1 MGRVTARPALQP
13 AFRCLELVTLN
24 SKLMLIEARSG
35 STSTNCGYIL
45 ENRSM
50 LPKHRPRSNPYSG
63 EKDRG
68 MRSLIFLSGLAC
80 DFVHSRAGCKI
91 HNAFTVLVLQ
101 SQWRTRQRSC
111 FACYLLSCVSHD
123 VFGRLDIRLLA
134 E

>member
-1 MGRVTARPALQP
+1 
-13 AFRCLELVTLN
+13 
-24 SKLMLIEARSG
+24 
-35 STSTNCGYIL
+35 
-45 ENRSM
+45 M
-50 LPKHRPRSNPYSG
+50 LPKHRPRSHPYSG
-63 EKDRG
+63 EEDRG
-68 MRSLIFLSGLAC
+68 MGSLILLSGLAC

-134 E
+134 AELPGALLCSLSVPSNFATKYFVVLCLELDIVALVASLELRRVA